1 LLCGVAVLAALFPLT
16 GSTLV
21 SAAAPPD
28 QLDLTTLKEI
38 PVFHNGRPMPLDT
51 FARTAVE
58 VICNRANPTLD
69 LKGNVTAAEF
79 NSEAFAEARR
89 LFPEG
94 KPRKFQAVELV
105 LSWLAEPEKWDNVPF
120 ITAKHED
127 LRKLLGVPIRN
138 EEGDPIAFVSPNQ
151 LQDAEAFQLRLEE
164 IMDARR
170 EAGSR
175 NEEFK
180 PNAEQKRVEDLW
192 RAFAFYK
199 QLTLSPALD
208 PSARGRFEREFEQ
221 VVKSLREIGPNLS
234 MFEQPGAE
242 ATAGLK
248 VAEMLSL
255 AEQLHQLSQ
264 RGSFTLEEAD
274 PIAGQFAD
282 ATQAMADQFAELN
295 TRLAAGGPPGWDAEQ
310 SANARRIL
318 GNLAGNAR
326 ELAVR
331 ADALFRALYDNGE
344 ELRIVP
350 ALNPAALEKDRDTSD
365 ESHPWLD
372 LQTLLLGSERAVKDY
387 PSQAVKNVRSAWFA
401 LSQTYRDRE
410 AKGRS
415 EKFARQ
421 SQELALALRVLGE
434 KVEPQRRKLV
444 LKAKD
449 DALIAHTQYP
459 APNALTNE
467 VRYNGIDPFLWPW
480 VISLCSVFC
489 FGLSFGRVRKAMF
502 WAGLALVGLAL
513 AWSVYGFYLR
523 VSITRWAPV
532 TNMYET
538 VIYVP
543 FFVSVLGVWFAL
555 LPLTWPSLK
564 RVWTLTG
571 IPDSLNVVKLA
582 RGQSDLPP
590 GQLSLANLLMLV
602 PRAALSIVTFFVLA
616 IEPYAA
622 GGRTII
628 NLLPN
633 RDVGATWPGANDLL
647 TWAVGL
653 CVLVPTVWYLPR
665 AILALV
671 GALLVTPFAV
681 SGRLRELMPQVYRQ
695 RHFAMAAVF
704 VGFLGWLIAWY
715 GSLGS
720 GSVLNSEFSPLQP
733 VLRDNFWLTIHVL
746 TIVSSYGAGALAW
759 GLGNLALGY
768 YLFGKYR
775 DPAKPEFGEG
785 HRPAGD
791 IDVAPAAIGR
801 RPPEECLTLAHFT
814 YKAMQVAVLLLA
826 AGTILGGL
834 WADVS
839 WGRFWGWDPKEVW
852 ALISLLVYLAILHG
866 RYAGLFGNF
875 GLAVGSVL
883 GATAI
888 AMSWYGVNFVL
899 GAGLHSYGFGDSA
912 QGQWYVAGVI
922 AVNWLFMIAA
932 AMRYL
937 VETSAGAE
945 RASSVASVEES
956 HASVR

>member
-1 LLCGVAVLAALFPLT
+1 MFRSLVVALALSPLAASVPA
-16 GSTLV
+16 
-21 SAAAPPD
+21 SAAQPPAP
-28 QLDLTTLKEI
+28 LDLTTLKEV
-38 PVFHNGRPMPLDT
+38 PVFHNGRPMPLDS

-58 VICNRANPTLD
+58 LISNRANPTLD
-69 LKGNVTAAEF
+69 LKANVTAEQYK
-79 NSEAFAEARR
+79 SPEFAEARR
-89 LFPEG
+89 LFPDG
-94 KPRKFQAVELV
+94 QPRKFQAVELL
-105 LSWLAEPEKWDNVPF
+105 LSWLVEPEKWDAVPF

-151 LQDAEAFQLRLEE
+151 LQDADAFQLRLQE
-164 IMDARR
+164 IMDQRR
-170 EAGSR
+170 HAQAR

-180 PNAEQKRVEDLW
+180 PNAEQKRIEDLW

-199 QLTLSPALD
+199 QLTLAPALD
-208 PSARGRFEREFEQ
+208 PAARSRFEKEFEQ
-221 VVKSLREIGPNLS
+221 VIKALRELAPLLS
-234 MFEQPGAE
+234 MFDQPESGAG
-242 ATAGLK
+242 TAAK

-255 AEQLHQLSQ
+255 AEQLNQLSQ

-274 PIAGQFAD
+274 PIAGRFAD
-282 ATQAMADQFAELN
+282 VTHGIAEEFAQFDE
-295 TRLAAGGPPGWDAEQ
+295 RLAAGAPPGWDKEQ
-310 SANARRIL
+310 TANARRMMS
-318 GNLAGNAR
+318 GLAGHSR
-326 ELAVR
+326 DLAAH
-331 ADALFRALYDNGE
+331 ADAMCRALYDNSE
-344 ELRIVP
+344 ELRVVP

-372 LQTLLLGSERAVKDY
+372 LQTLLLGSDRALKDY
-387 PSQAVKNVRSAWFA
+387 PSQAVYGVRSAWHA
-401 LSQTYRDRE
+401 LAEVYRDRE
-410 AKGRS
+410 AKGRA
-415 EKFARQ
+415 EKFAER
-421 SQELALALRVLGE
+421 SREFALALRILGE

-459 APNALTNE
+459 SLTALSNE
-467 VRYNGIDPFLWPW
+467 VRYNSIDPFLWPW
-480 VISLCSVFC
+480 VISLGAVFC
-489 FGLSFGRVRKAMF
+489 FCLSFGRVRKAMF
-502 WAGLALVGLAL
+502 WAGLALVAGAL

-543 FFVSVLGVWFAL
+543 FFVSVLGVWFAM
-555 LPLTWPSLK
+555 LPLTWPSVK
-564 RVWTLTG
+564 RVWELTG
-571 IPDSLNVVKLA
+571 IPDSLNFLKLA
-582 RGQSDLPP
+582 RGDVGAPA
-590 GQLSLANLLMLV
+590 GQLSLAKLMMLV
-602 PRAALSIVTFFVLA
+602 PRAALSVVVFMVLA

-622 GGRTII
+622 GGRTIV

-633 RDVGATWPGANDLL
+633 RDVGATFPGANDLL

-665 AILALV
+665 AILALI
-671 GALLVTPFAV
+671 GGLIFTPLNV
-681 SGRLRELMPQVYRQ
+681 RGRLSELMPQVYRQ
-695 RHFAMAAVF
+695 RHFAMSAIF

-720 GSVLNSEFSPLQP
+720 ASVLNSEFSPLQP

-768 YLFGKYR
+768 YLFGRYR
-775 DPAKPEFGEG
+775 DPVLPVEFSSG
-785 HRPAGD
+785 HRPTGD
-791 IDVAPAAIGR
+791 VMLAPMAVGR
-801 RPPEECLTLAHFT
+801 RPPEECHILASFT

-875 GLAVGSVL
+875 GLAAGSVL

-899 GAGLHSYGFGDSA
+899 GAGLHSYGFGDST
-912 QGQWYVAGVI
+912 QGQWYVAGVV
-922 AVNWLFMIAA
+922 ALDWLFLIGAA
-932 AMRYL
+932 LRYL
-937 VETSAGAE
+937 IETGAGNGD
-945 RASSVASVEES
+945 
-956 HASVR
+956 